1 MKKILLVT
9 LLFSFLNIQSANAKT
24 INWKYE
30 VISSQQN
37 KLEECIKVVEI
48 KGKPKGSD
56 IMVNVLYRNVP
67 FLVKLQNKCK
77 EGIKGSFVIK
87 FLDEDEFLVEETT
100 KDFSIGRKGLSK
112 TSFKVMFQ
120 PFKEFK
126 KVKSVSIEF
135 QLLETF

>member
-56 IMVNVLYRNVP
+56 ILVNFLHREVP

-87 FLDEDEFLVEETT
+87 FLDEDEFLVRETT
-100 KDFSIGRKGLSK
+100 EDFSIGRKGLSK
-112 TSFKVMFQ
+112 TSFKILFEPYNQ
-120 PFKEFK
+120 FK

>member
-56 IMVNVLYRNVP
+56 ILVNFLHREVP

-77 EGIKGSFVIK
+77 EGIKGSFKIK
-87 FLDEDEFLVEETT
+87 LLDEDEFLVRETT
-100 KDFSIGRKGLSK
+100 EDFSIGRKGLSK
-112 TSFKVMFQ
+112 TSFKILFEPYNQ
-120 PFKEFK
+120 FK

>member
-56 IMVNVLYRNVP
+56 ILVNFLHREVP

>member
-1 MKKILLVT
+1 MKKILLVI
-9 LLFSFLNIQSANAKT
+9 LLISFFGIQSSYAKT

-37 KLEECIKVVEI
+37 KLEECIKVIEI
-48 KGKPKGSD
+48 KGKPKTSD

>member
-37 KLEECIKVVEI
+37 KLEECIKVIEI
-48 KGKPKGSD
+48 KGKPKTSD

-77 EGIKGSFVIK
+77 EGIKGLFVIK
-87 FLDEDEFLVEETT
+87 FLDEDEFLVRETT
-100 KDFSIGRKGLSK
+100 EDFSIGRKGLSK
-112 TSFKVMFQ
+112 TSFKILFEPYNQ
-120 PFKEFK
+120 FK

>member
-37 KLEECIKVVEI
+37 KLEECIKVIEI
-48 KGKPKGSD
+48 KGKPKTSD

-100 KDFSIGRKGLSK
+100 KDFSIGRKGLGK

>member
-37 KLEECIKVVEI
+37 KLEECIKVIEI
-48 KGKPKGSD
+48 KGKPKTSD

-77 EGIKGSFVIK
+77 EGIKGLFVIK

-100 KDFSIGRKGLSK
+100 KDFSIGRKGLGK

>member
-37 KLEECIKVVEI
+37 KLEECIKVIEI
-48 KGKPKGSD
+48 KGKPKTSD